1 MGIGPQLPPHLAAL
15 HKRAEDDDAPASAGP
30 HLPTS
35 AAPPPA
41 DEDDSDD
48 DYGPSLPPD
57 LVKPTVAGPTLPPP
71 VAGPSRPS
79 IGPTLPPHL
88 SGGRSPS
95 PPQSSSS
102 RQVAGPSFP
111 PPQPYGAADDSDD
124 DFGPMPLPE
133 GVTYEENDG
142 ARLFREREERQAE
155 KERKEREGAGKPK
168 REEWM
173 LVPPK
178 EMDLLSSMDTT
189 KLKSRGFATGKAAA
203 QAGKKEGPSN
213 LWTETPAERQQRLKD
228 EALGKKR
235 KAENAVV
242 EETDDERRKRVRDR
256 QLKEEVEKHNASARG
271 ESLVD
276 SYVKASKKKKAEGG
290 AEDDKAPTMIWDRDR
305 DMGMGG
311 RVMDDGKRS
320 SIIKN
325 AKGLGG
331 RFSGGGY
338 M

>member
-1 MGIGPQLPPHLAAL
+1 MPIGPQLPPHFAAPQ
-15 HKRAEDDDAPASAGP
+15 RSAEDDAAPPAPSSSSTA
-30 HLPTS
+30 
-35 AAPPPA
+35 AAPPPPA
-41 DEDDSDD
+41 HDTTGNDSDSD

-57 LVKPTVAGPTLPPP
+57 LEPHHTAAP
-71 VAGPSRPS
+71 VAGPSKPS
-79 IGPTLPPHL
+79 IGPSLPPHL
-88 SGGRSPS
+88 AARQRSPS
-95 PPQSSSS
+95 PGP
-102 RQVAGPSFP
+102 APALGPSRP
-111 PPQPYGAADDSDD
+111 PAAYRPAEDSDDD
-124 DFGPMPLPE
+124 DFGPMPLPA
-133 GVTYEENDG
+133 GVQFEDNDG
-142 ARLFREREERQAE
+142 ARQFREREERQAE

-203 QAGKKEGPSN
+203 SAGKKEGPST
-213 LWTETPAERQQRLKD
+213 LWTETPAERQQRLQD
-228 EALGKKR
+228 EMLGKKR
-235 KAENAVV
+235 KAENAPK
-242 EETDDERRKRVRDR
+242 EEESDEARRKRKRDQ
-256 QLKEEVEKHNASARG
+256 QLKDEVERHNRANRH

-276 SYVKASKKKKAEGG
+276 SHTKSTSKAKK
-290 AEDDKAPTMIWDRDR
+290 EDDDRAPTAIWDRDR
-305 DMGMGG
+305 DLGHGG
-311 RVMDDGKRS
+311 RVMDDGKRA